1 MIMGKIQDAFM
12 STDLKMVELRT
23 QMFHQA
29 IMLPPQGQATIQGQM
44 VLGTR
49 QLPRYLVDDIM
60 EPTTCTLQVPFGRAQ
75 RKKKVAQGVALP
87 PNSGAMYGDK
97 PIPPNYARVDVTW
110 MNLDFDEDEI
120 DIPTKEVY
128 RFISSTISMRVL
140 WNKSNIILDMPTPV
154 S

>member
-1 MIMGKIQDAFM
+1 
-12 STDLKMVELRT
+12 
-23 QMFHQA
+23 
-29 IMLPPQGQATIQGQM
+29 M
-44 VLGTR
+44 VLGTG

-120 DIPTKEVY
+120 DIPTKEGY
-128 RFISSTISMRVL
+128 MFIGSTISMRVL